1 MVVFEPPIIDTP
13 PKTNTK
19 NLKNLK
25 IGSFLEEVA
34 ILKLENSHVQ
44 LKNILIFRKKY
55 VTTKPPS

>member
-34 ILKLENSHVQ
+34 ILKLENSHLQ
-44 LKNILIFRKKY
+44 LNHVNFQEKICDY
-55 VTTKPPS
+55 